1 MMHLNSWKD
10 KTTGEELGVESVISS
25 GEKKPIRSKDN
36 IICSRQSRK
45 LHRKEKLYCVA

>member
-25 GEKKPIRSKDN
+25 GEKKPN
-36 IICSRQSRK
+36 
-45 LHRKEKLYCVA
+45 KEQR